1 MTPDDPTALVT
12 ALLSASAALLR
23 ESERLLRP
31 HGLTAAQFNVLRILA
46 AQPEGISQRALGD
59 LLVVDR
65 SSVTGLLDR
74 MEKAG
79 WVRRNDHPQDRR
91 VYQVSLTPA
100 GRRIWEETEPRYVA
114 AARQVTASLSPRRQA
129 ECLAA
134 LRTLEAK
141 AGSWF
146 PDPAKPE

>member
-1 MTPDDPTALVT
+1 MTPDDPTTLVT
-12 ALLSASAALLR
+12 AVLAASAALLR

-46 AQPEGISQRALGD
+46 GQPEGISQRALGD

-79 WVRRNDHPQDRR
+79 WVRRSDHPEDRR
-91 VYQVSLTPA
+91 VYQVRLTPA
-100 GRRIWEETEPRYVA
+100 GRARWEETEPRYVA
-114 AARQVTASLSPRRQA
+114 AARQVAAGLSPRRRA

-134 LRTLEAK
+134 LRTLEAN
-141 AGSWF
+141 ANQWS
-146 PDPAKPE
+146 P